1 LQLIARQGAALMPMR
16 DWLSAF
22 STNRAEPRHK
32 NGTGIETAIKGEI
45 IVS

>member
-1 LQLIARQGAALMPMR
+1 MPMC

-32 NGTGIETAIKGEI
+32 NGLGDRNGIKGEI